1 MTTAVTAAN
10 TGAASTVV
18 APPGSTAPLPAAA
31 TDGEVSLALA
41 VKRSDTVVTRR
52 YQRAPL
58 RVFTPRSDES
68 GLLQAVVANI
78 SGGLVG
84 GDRLE
89 VKVELGPGARA
100 LVLGQAAEKVY
111 RALPGSHCSL
121 DTRLEVGEGGWLE
134 YMPQGTILF
143 DGCRLRRQTTVC
155 VQGDARALV
164 GEMLVLGRVSSG
176 EELADVAFNESWT
189 VKVDGRLAWADR
201 LRLPEG
207 QAWLLSANAGF
218 GGARALA
225 TLLYLAPDAA
235 GQLDTA
241 RQVIA
246 DCAQGTRASVSCPG
260 PLLVLRLLDE
270 DPARLREALGR
281 CWAALRQRL
290 AGLVELTPTV
300 WSA

>member
-1 MTTAVTAAN
+1 MITTATAT
-10 TGAASTVV
+10 TGPAS
-18 APPGSTAPLPAAA
+18 SSLAA

-41 VKRSDTVVTRR
+41 AKRSETVVTRR
-52 YQRAPL
+52 YQSAPL
-58 RVFTPRSDES
+58 RVFTPRPDEG
-68 GLLQAVVANI
+68 GLVQAVIANV

-84 GDRLE
+84 GDRLR
-89 VKVELGPGARA
+89 VNVELGAGARA

-111 RALPGSHCSL
+111 RAIPGSYCGV
-121 DTRLEVGEGGWLE
+121 DTELGVAEGGWLE

-143 DGCRLRRQTTVC
+143 DGCRLKRQTV
-155 VQGDARALV
+155 VRARGDARALV

-176 EELADVAFNESWT
+176 EELCDAAFSESWT
-189 VKVDGRLAWADR
+189 IEIDGRLAWADR

-207 QAWLLSANAGF
+207 QAWLLSARAGF

-246 DCAQGTRASVSCPG
+246 DYAQGTRASVSCPG
-260 PLLVLRLLDE
+260 ALLVLRLLDE
-270 DPARLREALGR
+270 DPGRLREALGR

-290 AGLVELTPTV
+290 VGLVELTPTV